1 MTGQYEYYVKVTPG
15 QTVERPSSMWRRSGD
30 DWQYLSLLDWSWHSV
45 VPGKSP
51 YPPVASYLVPI
62 SKQQAEELGGDRQ
75 RFVSYWAHYSVARE
89 SRPKPLTVLRRRR
102 SPELVL
108 DEAFTRDLEWSKTS
122 SIVEFEHPAASNP
135 PDLEEID
142 ADTAEQILR
151 EAWGVSEATR
161 L

>member
-1 MTGQYEYYVKVTPG
+1 MTDEYEYFVKVTPG
-15 QTVERPSSMWRRSGD
+15 QTVERPSSMWRRSGA
-30 DWQYLSLLDWSWHSV
+30 DWQYLSLLDWNWHSL

-51 YPPVASYLVPI
+51 YPPVAGYLVPI
-62 SKQQAEELGGDRQ
+62 SAQQAEELGRDRQ
-75 RFVSYWAHYSVARE
+75 RFVSYWAYYSVARDR
-89 SRPKPLTVLRRRR
+89 RPEPLTVLRRRR

-108 DEAFTRDLEWSKTS
+108 DEAFTRDLEWAKTP

-142 ADTAEQILR
+142 ADTAEEILQ
-151 EAWGVSEATR
+151 EAWGVSGATQ